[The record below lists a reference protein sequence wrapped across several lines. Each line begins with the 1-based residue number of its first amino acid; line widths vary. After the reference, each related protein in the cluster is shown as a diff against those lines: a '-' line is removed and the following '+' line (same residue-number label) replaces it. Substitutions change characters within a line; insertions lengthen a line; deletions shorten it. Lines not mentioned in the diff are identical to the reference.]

1 MNLRPSFSLK
11 HMHGTQAVEFPVPD
25 LRAARTVA
33 DALARKEII
42 DCNYYSKGDFQGVTQ
57 QLFKEDKNGEMK
69 PFVDFAGNDFH
80 NTLIELDEVFFF
92 VDPHEFDIQQYL
104 DKYKWLAGEKL
115 GLNLFPTA
123 LGVHAE
129 RSSHALQVYCVKLA
143 LYASEA
149 MPVAMMFGAKA
160 VVINGMEYKNNT
172 PWKLPDLMAVVRSAR
187 DAAVRYPSRYK
198 TEYSVAAVAHAN
210 QQFADAQKEA

>member
-11 HMHGTQAVEFPVPD
+11 HQHGTQAVEFPVPD

-57 QLFKEDKNGEMK
+57 QLFKEDKDGEMK
-69 PFVDFAGNDFH
+69 PFVDFAGKGFH
-80 NTLIELDEVFFF
+80 DTLIELDDIFFF
-92 VDPHEFDIQQYL
+92 VDPQEFNIQQYL
-104 DKYKWLAGEKL
+104 DKYKWLGGEKL
-115 GLNLFPTA
+115 NLKIFTTA

-129 RSSHALQVYCVKLA
+129 RDSPALHVYCVKLA
-143 LYASEA
+143 LYAGESL
-149 MPVAMMFGAKA
+149 PVAMMFGAKA
-160 VVINGMEYKNNT
+160 IVINGMEYKNNT
-172 PWKLPDLMAVVRSAR
+172 PWKLPHLMAVTRNAH
-187 DAAVRYPSRYK
+187 DAAVRYPSRYD
-198 TEYSVAAVAHAN
+198 TEYSVAAVAHAK